1 MAAKGQAAKQQ
12 VAATILEAFGENA
25 FTYDKEIRVN
35 MVENGEPVQI
45 KITLTAAKALVDAG
59 GDSALPGAGT
69 NVAAASGDGF
79 PTPTE
84 KKTVQA
90 TESEKQAVADL
101 MASLGL

>member
-59 GDSALPGAGT
+59 GDSALPGAGAS
-69 NVAAASGDGF
+69 VAASGDGF
-79 PTPTE
+79 PAPTE
-84 KKTVQA
+84 KKTIQA

>member
-1 MAAKGQAAKQQ
+1 MAAKGQVAKQQ

-59 GDSALPGAGT
+59 GDTALPGAATAVSGSVDGPSVVS
-69 NVAAASGDGF
+69 NVSQEIK
-79 PTPTE
+79 PTE
-84 KKTVQA
+84 EEKERVKA
-90 TESEKQAVADL
+90 LMESL
-101 MASLGL
+101 NL